1 MRYRV
6 MRVMIF
12 FDLPTLTAQDRR
24 NYRQFRKALI
34 NEGFLMIQESV
45 YVRVAVSRQS
55 AEFIERRIEQIAPDD
70 GLVQSLIV
78 TEKQYTGMKFL
89 TGKMI
94 QDVRNS
100 DARVIVI

>member
-1 MRYRV
+1 
-6 MRVMIF
+6 MIF

>member
-1 MRYRV
+1 